1 MDETNQSA
9 PSPAADYAGDGLRE
23 IVNSLAQSTTD
34 LVSAIS
40 LLVSALQLSSVAQQR
55 DSGGGEE

>member
-23 IVNSLAQSTTD
+23 IVESLAQSTTD

-40 LLVSALQLSSVAQQR
+40 LLVSTMQLSSTMQQG
-55 DSGGGEE
+55 DSGGDER